1 MAAPAVHVSATRIQ
15 RAVRR
20 RFYLKW
26 VVVDTETAALHGAV
40 IQVAVVGLS
49 ARLSPL
55 LEYREYWSNVDSSI
69 DPRAEAVHHISAEDL
84 RAKGQCPTRGLSR
97 LQRLLRSNK
106 HRGDVTFVAHNAI
119 FDLHRLV
126 YTARELGVAP
136 LDPSCVLCTMKASKD
151 QCGLTTKT
159 GRAKLPTNAE
169 LYSYLFPD
177 TPLPHGPL
185 HDALVDVKLTSAS
198 FVEGHRRGMW
208 DAFL

>member
-106 HRGDVTFVAHNAI
+106 HRGDVTFVAHNAT
-119 FDLHRLV
+119 FDLHRLCIVDAARGMVCRSAQLRESWPLCPLVEQRGPHTGLAV
-126 YTARELGVAP
+126 YTKTRAPGVVGH
-136 LDPSCVLCTMKASKD
+136 S
-151 QCGLTTKT
+151 
-159 GRAKLPTNAE
+159 
-169 LYSYLFPD
+169 
-177 TPLPHGPL
+177 TP
-185 HDALVDVKLTSAS
+185 
-198 FVEGHRRGMW
+198 F
-208 DAFL
+208 